1 MTITV
6 GDVGRHLAFNLGG
19 ELPPALPLIDL
30 VNQAGQY
37 LISSHYWKWRQ
48 KVEMHLDL
56 RGSITLTSSAALSST
71 GTSLTDTGNF
81 ADYTRAIGDRVEL
94 TSGTDG
100 TGALTSDFYEIIN
113 ATDDVLTLATSA
125 STGTVTA
132 VAGTIDTNTVA
143 FPSDFKRVVPG
154 SAISDSDA
162 IIHGLEFVSLD
173 RLNTLRT
180 NEVDVTSY
188 GNFYGAIVH
197 AGPTGSP
204 NYEPVTPL
212 LAIYPT
218 PSANERDAFTGFY
231 EAGWAEVTDD
241 NDPLTL
247 LDALEGPFF
256 TLCEHWARARVESDE
271 AGMAQRLAEFEQ
283 DVSLIAAKRVDGGRQ
298 PTYGIMRG
306 GAGSIRR
313 HGQHASVPSRFTV
326 NAPS

>member
-56 RGSITLTSSAALSST
+56 RGSISITGATISSTTLTVANSEL
-71 GTSLTDTGNF
+71 D
-81 ADYTRAIGDRVEL
+81 DYTRVTGDRIEL
-94 TSGTDG
+94 TAGTSV
-100 TGALTSDFYEIIN
+100 TSDFYEIVN
-113 ATDDVLTLATSA
+113 HSGDVLTLDSAPGNATA
-125 STGTVTA
+125 DA
-132 VAGTIDTNTVA
+132 VGTIDTNTVA

-271 AGMAQRLAEFEQ
+271 SGMAQRLAEFEQ

-313 HGQHASVPSRFTV
+313 HGQHASVPTRFTV
-326 NAPS
+326 NGPS

>member
-56 RGSITLTSSAALSST
+56 RGSISITGATISSTTLTVANSEL
-71 GTSLTDTGNF
+71 D
-81 ADYTRAIGDRVEL
+81 DYTRVTGDRIEL
-94 TSGTDG
+94 TAGTSV
-100 TGALTSDFYEIIN
+100 TSDFYEIVN
-113 ATDDVLTLATSA
+113 HSGDVLTLDSAPGNATA
-125 STGTVTA
+125 DA
-132 VAGTIDTNTVA
+132 VGTIDTNTVA

-271 AGMAQRLAEFEQ
+271 SGMAQRLAEFEQ

>member
-56 RGSITLTSSAALSST
+56 RGSISITGATISSTTLTVANSEL
-71 GTSLTDTGNF
+71 D
-81 ADYTRAIGDRVEL
+81 DYTRVTGDRIEL
-94 TSGTDG
+94 TAGTSV
-100 TGALTSDFYEIIN
+100 TSDFYEIVN
-113 ATDDVLTLATSA
+113 HSGDVLTLDSAPGNATA
-125 STGTVTA
+125 DA
-132 VAGTIDTNTVA
+132 VGTIDTNTVA